1 MKSLISKFV
10 GALLE
15 FYLIMISAITRAHWY
30 DSSWR
35 YRKTITIDSTKVKA
49 PLTSL
54 PVLISMTDTDLR
66 DKAQNDGHDILFS
79 SSNGKAKLSHE
90 MERFDGS
97 TGELIAWVKVP
108 SLSSSKNTRIY
119 MYYGNPDTHFYL
131 LNKSRSEIRTKKMEK
146 ISTI

>member
-15 FYLIMISAITRAHWY
+15 FYLIMISSITRAHWY

-54 PVLISMTDTDLR
+54 PVLISMTDTDLQ
-66 DKAQNDGHDILFS
+66 DKAQNEGHDILFS
-79 SSNGKAKLSHE
+79 SSDGTTKLSHE
-90 MERFDGS
+90 IERFDGT
-97 TGELIAWVKVP
+97 TGRLIAWVKVP
-108 SLSSSKNTRIY
+108 CLSSSKNTRIH
-119 MYYGNPDTHFYL
+119 MYYGNPDTHLYL
-131 LNKSRSEIRTKKMEK
+131 LNKP
-146 ISTI
+146 